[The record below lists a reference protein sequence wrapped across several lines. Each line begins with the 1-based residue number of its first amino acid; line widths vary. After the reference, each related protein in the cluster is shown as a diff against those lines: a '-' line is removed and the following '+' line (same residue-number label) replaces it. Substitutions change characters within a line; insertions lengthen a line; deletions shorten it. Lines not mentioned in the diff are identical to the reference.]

1 MDPLLEALWNEMPEI
16 QASDSLQRLRRTI
29 HADLASAAG
38 PDLADNLW
46 ALFDETMD
54 EGLREAFRQGF
65 GASLRL
71 LERVFASP
79 AAFADFVGRAA
90 RRPVPDYAVE
100 RMWACFAQP
109 AARRALLHLLDGEDT
124 VPAQR
129 GFFPAMAIWGGSDP
143 LMPADARGQLTAL
156 QPEVEAHIIRPAGHF
171 PMETHS
177 RALRDYLRG
186 WLKYVG

>member
-38 PDLADNLW
+38 PDLW

-71 LERVFASP
+71 L
-79 AAFADFVGRAA
+79 
-90 RRPVPDYAVE
+90 
-100 RMWACFAQP
+100 
-109 AARRALLHLLDGEDT
+109 L
-124 VPAQR
+124 
-129 GFFPAMAIWGGSDP
+129 AMLA
-143 LMPADARGQLTAL
+143 
-156 QPEVEAHIIRPAGHF
+156 
-171 PMETHS
+171 
-177 RALRDYLRG
+177 
-186 WLKYVG
+186 

>member
-29 HADLASAAG
+29 HADLAAG

-71 LERVFASP
+71 L
-79 AAFADFVGRAA
+79 
-90 RRPVPDYAVE
+90 
-100 RMWACFAQP
+100 
-109 AARRALLHLLDGEDT
+109 L
-124 VPAQR
+124 
-129 GFFPAMAIWGGSDP
+129 AMLA
-143 LMPADARGQLTAL
+143 
-156 QPEVEAHIIRPAGHF
+156 
-171 PMETHS
+171 
-177 RALRDYLRG
+177 
-186 WLKYVG
+186 

>member
-16 QASDSLQRLRRTI
+16 QASDSLQRLRRTT

-71 LERVFASP
+71 L
-79 AAFADFVGRAA
+79 
-90 RRPVPDYAVE
+90 
-100 RMWACFAQP
+100 
-109 AARRALLHLLDGEDT
+109 L
-124 VPAQR
+124 
-129 GFFPAMAIWGGSDP
+129 AMLA
-143 LMPADARGQLTAL
+143 
-156 QPEVEAHIIRPAGHF
+156 
-171 PMETHS
+171 
-177 RALRDYLRG
+177 
-186 WLKYVG
+186 